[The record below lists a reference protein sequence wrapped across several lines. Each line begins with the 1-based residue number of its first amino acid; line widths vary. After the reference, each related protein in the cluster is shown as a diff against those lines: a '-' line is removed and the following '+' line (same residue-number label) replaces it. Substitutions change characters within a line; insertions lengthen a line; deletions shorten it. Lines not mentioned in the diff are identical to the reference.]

1 MWNLS
6 NKILQ
11 KGSNMES
18 PAKDRRQVVGKV
30 SQLAEE
36 FSARGFLVVREA
48 LTEKN
53 LHELNKSVDWYMENY
68 HEERIELSDSSV
80 EFENI
85 LPKTS
90 AFDSVI
96 ENPVVLDI
104 LRALIGESV
113 TFEQFSI
120 MIRNPTNNVKEFKG
134 WHRDLTR
141 DYSRRKEIDAIS
153 IIYYLTDVSEND
165 HCFSIVPE
173 THNRLINMKPEDVVP
188 ESEIEI
194 TGPAGTAVMFH
205 AGCIHAG
212 KLKLNSQVRRILQVY
227 FSQKY
232 GPRTAEWSDIPE
244 RLYLKKDP
252 SLPENLYS
260 KWNLKE
266 VFDGTGKRPENI
278 EESMSFPAIV
288 KEVQKRTKS

>member
-1 MWNLS
+1 
-6 NKILQ
+6 
-11 KGSNMES
+11 MES
-18 PAKDRRQVVGKV
+18 LAKDRWK
-30 SQLAEE
+30 LAEE
-36 FSARGFLVVREA
+36 FNARGFLVVRGA
-48 LTEKN
+48 LPKKN
-53 LHELNKSVDWYMENY
+53 LHELNSVVDWYMENY
-68 HEERIELSDSSV
+68 HEGRIELSDSSV

-104 LRALIGESV
+104 LRTIIGESV

-120 MIRNPTNNVKEFKG
+120 MIRNPTSNVKEFKG

-141 DYSRRKEIDAIS
+141 DYSRRKEINAIS
-153 IIYYLTDVSEND
+153 IIYYLTNVSEND
-165 HCFSIVPE
+165 HCFSIIPE

-188 ESEIEI
+188 ENEIEI

-227 FSQKY
+227 FSQID

-260 KWNLKE
+260 KWNLTE

-278 EESMSFPAIV
+278 EESLSFSAIV
-288 KEVQKRTKS
+288 KEVQKRTKSYPDRS

>member
-1 MWNLS
+1 
-6 NKILQ
+6 
-11 KGSNMES
+11 MES
-18 PAKDRRQVVGKV
+18 LTKDRW
-30 SQLAEE
+30 QLAEE
-36 FSARGFLVVREA
+36 FGVRGFLVVKEA
-48 LTEKN
+48 LAKKH
-53 LHELNKSVDWYMENY
+53 LHELNGVVNWYMENY

-90 AFDSVI
+90 DFDFVI

-104 LRALIGESV
+104 LRAIIGESV

-120 MIRNPTNNVKEFKG
+120 MIRNPTSNVKEFKG

-141 DYSRRKEIDAIS
+141 DYNRRKEINAIS
-153 IIYYLTDVSEND
+153 IIYYLTNVSEND

-173 THNRLINMKPEDVVP
+173 THNRLINVKPEDVVS
-188 ESEIEI
+188 ENEIEV

-212 KLKLNSQVRRILQVY
+212 KLKPNSQERRVLQVY
-227 FSQKY
+227 FSHKD

-260 KWNLKE
+260 KWNLTE
-266 VFDGTGKRPENI
+266 VFDGTGKRPKDI
-278 EESMSFPAIV
+278 EGSMPFPALV
-288 KEVQKRTKS
+288 KEVQKRTKSQADRS